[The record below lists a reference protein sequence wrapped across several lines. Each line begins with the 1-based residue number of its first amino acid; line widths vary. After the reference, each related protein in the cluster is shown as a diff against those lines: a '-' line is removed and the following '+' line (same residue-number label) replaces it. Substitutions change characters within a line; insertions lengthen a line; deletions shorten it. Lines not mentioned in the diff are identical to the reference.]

1 MNITKISKSKSE
13 IISPSKSI
21 IVISANYQPEYL
33 YNLLLKNPKL
43 INIKDKKSETFLS
56 YAIKRK
62 NETLSKLILTFPLL
76 DLNYKDSKGNSY
88 LHLSVINQLINITKL
103 LIKAGI
109 NLNTQNNEGNTPL
122 HFAYNNNNLKVISFL
137 IKNNAKLDIQ
147 NNKGIIPEKIEF
159 NSLNNELD
167 NSFDD
172 FCYKSIY
179 NNNNTLDKNIT
190 IQLNNTNNTYNNTN
204 NTKLNETNKNSFR
217 YSLVNFSY
225 SEDEEDVKEE
235 EEKKEETSDIFNLTS
250 SITYKE
256 KMKNVSNI
264 NSHTIG
270 EHHNIIL
277 DNNNINNNSKN
288 ENGFFEYSTSVSKEE
303 KDLIQKPYLSNNIN
317 IKNKINNKDII
328 NINSSYNNY
337 LEQDFIFSPFVTIK
351 ESVDEQ
357 NYSNIHINNNIN
369 KINVS
374 NKYEDSLYL
383 FLSEINLE
391 KKYYNLMYSN
401 GFEDIECLIE
411 QEKVSNA
418 SNISNKTSITDSELK
433 EIGILLPGDRAKIL
447 IHLEEKAQNFCFPI
461 PKNVY
466 YICNDINRIKDDI
479 NIKQMYNWLKEI
491 KVENYIDNFIEGGY
505 YSIELILMQM
515 NCKNQIND
523 EIIRDELGIIKVGHR
538 ARIINK
544 LVEDGRK
551 FLNKLKR
558 KETIVGSGEM
568 NNNCDCIAF

>member
-122 HFAYNNNNLKVISFL
+122 HFAYNNNNLKIISFL

-225 SEDEEDVKEE
+225 SEDEEDVKE

-351 ESVDEQ
+351 ESIDEQ
-357 NYSNIHINNNIN
+357 NCSNIHINNNIN
-369 KINVS
+369 KINIS

-479 NIKQMYNWLKEI
+479 NIKKMYNWLKEI

-558 KETIVGSGEM
+558 KETIVGNGEM